1 MENYIKIEKIN
12 FSKKTPKIE
21 KNFFLFDFDPNTTTK
36 EEFTKLGITE
46 KQIKVIENYRNKGGR
61 FFEKEDFK
69 KIYSISDNLYKK
81 LENYIKINFD
91 KDKKLEKIVIEI
103 NNSNIDDLQKING
116 INEFLAKRIIKFRKL
131 IGGFVDK
138 NQLMEVYGLKK
149 ENFERIKNNIKIDK
163 SKIKKININ
172 FDDIKELSKHYYL
185 TYFDAKNIVEFRT
198 KHGSFKKIDDIL
210 EKKIL
215 PKEIFDK
222 IKEYLTL

>member
-1 MENYIKIEKIN
+1 LKKI
-12 FSKKTPKIE
+12 
-21 KNFFLFDFDPNTTTK
+21 FFYY
-36 EEFTKLGITE
+36 
-46 KQIKVIENYRNKGGR
+46 YRNKGGR

-149 ENFERIKNNIKIDK
+149 ENFERIKNNIKIIDK